1 MSDLIGFEL
10 PKIDWTPGPDLAQ
23 RLKRFKQ
30 KCELL
35 FDGPLKPR
43 TDEQKYKYLL
53 LWTGDHGLDLYN
65 TWNLSEEQQ
74 KSLEEYWKRLEEHVK
89 PQSNY
94 ILNRFYLRSL
104 KQNNRP
110 LDEFLTEAKLLIQNS
125 GYSTDMHDE
134 LLRDAL
140 VFGVDSDIVRKKCI
154 AEGNK
159 LTLQKA
165 REIARTEEATKMQLE
180 AMQTTVKKTSSTKKI
195 SERVKPS
202 KETNHQKGNKA
213 TKGKNIDKL
222 TNPNLNVGGA
232 VADHMINCRN
242 VQQSIQSA
250 IIAIK
255 LDTTNTCTSK
265 QNLQV

>member
-1 MSDLIGFEL
+1 MDG
-10 PKIDWTPGPDLAQ
+10 
-23 RLKRFKQ
+23 RL
-30 KCELL
+30 
-35 FDGPLKPR
+35 R
-43 TDEQKYKYLL
+43 TRSVQLNK
-53 LWTGDHGLDLYN
+53 
-65 TWNLSEEQQ
+65 WNLSEEQQ

-94 ILNRFYLRSL
+94 ILNRFYLRNL

-110 LDEFLTEAKLLIQNS
+110 LNEFLTEAKLLIQNS
-125 GYSTDMHDE
+125 GYSTDMDDE

-180 AMQTTVKKTSSTKKI
+180 AMANHSQINLLTKKDF
-195 SERVKPS
+195 SKVKTQPRNKPS
-202 KETNHQKGNKA
+202 KGQKGH
-213 TKGKNIDKL
+213 KGKNIDKL
-222 TNPNLNVGGA
+222 TNPNLNVGG
-232 VADHMINCRN
+232 VVVDHMKNCRN

-255 LDTTNTCTSK
+255 LDTTNTCASK